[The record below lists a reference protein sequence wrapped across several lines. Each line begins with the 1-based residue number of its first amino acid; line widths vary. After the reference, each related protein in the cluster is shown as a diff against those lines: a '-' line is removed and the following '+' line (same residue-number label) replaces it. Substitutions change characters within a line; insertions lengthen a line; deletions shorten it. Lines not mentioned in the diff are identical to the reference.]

1 MGLSVKGNSVT
12 AILDCKEQ
20 DTQEIKRNKV
30 TLKTDGIILFGQE
43 IDNQEYFDVRLRFS
57 FDKINLNIYTAGRH
71 SAAVD
76 CEQP

>member
-12 AILDCKEQ
+12 AILDCTEQ
-20 DTQEIKRNKV
+20 DTQEIKRNRV

-57 FDKINLNIYTAGRH
+57 FDKINLKIYTAGRH

>member
-12 AILDCKEQ
+12 AILDCNEQ

-43 IDNQEYFDVRLRFS
+43 IDDQEYFDVRDFLFGKIREKNINFRATFS
-57 FDKINLNIYTAGRH
+57 
-71 SAAVD
+71 S
-76 CEQP
+76 